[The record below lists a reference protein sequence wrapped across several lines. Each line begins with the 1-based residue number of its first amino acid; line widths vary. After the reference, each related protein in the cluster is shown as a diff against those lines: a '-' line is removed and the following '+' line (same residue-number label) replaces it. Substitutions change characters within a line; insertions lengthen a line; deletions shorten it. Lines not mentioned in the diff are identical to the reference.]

1 MNTRYDLD
9 TELSYIPHTGICKHD
24 TNSCLFLFSGSEV
37 DSDED
42 LDLAEEEDIMELEE
56 GDKDYAGMDKEK
68 LRDEVGRVHLYV

>member
-1 MNTRYDLD
+1 M
-9 TELSYIPHTGICKHD
+9 
-24 TNSCLFLFSGSEV
+24 FVFSGSEV